1 VKFTEAFWFI
11 ASAIVVLVFIAGCIA
26 LAFVLMIK
34 GEG

>member
-1 VKFTEAFWFI
+1 MRFVDALWFA
-11 ASAIVVLVFIAGCIA
+11 ASAIVVVIFIAACIA